1 MCWDF
6 TFTEGFMPNVNQGHL
21 KAVLSQKKVWMNS
34 TPWGVKFTHVYTSG
48 ARPRW

>member
-21 KAVLSQKKVWMNS
+21 KAVLRQKVWMNS

-48 ARPRW
+48 ARPRR